1 MPQSIGNKILECGA
15 VLGQI
20 PTYDPLLQTIDGRR
34 FRLRD
39 HGASVKKFR
48 YLGDG
53 LFLVSSSLYAL
64 NRWGIKPH
72 THNAFLR
79 FHFNDMLL
87 MPCALPPLLWMQR
100 QVRLRNTDDPPT
112 WGEIALYTVFWS
124 ILFEVIGPHLLR
136 RATGDPWDV
145 VAYCVGGI
153 GAGLWWH
160 RGRIFSRWTANEL

>member
-1 MPQSIGNKILECGA
+1 M
-15 VLGQI
+15 
-20 PTYDPLLQTIDGRR
+20 
-34 FRLRD
+34 
-39 HGASVKKFR
+39 KKFR

-53 LFLVSSSLYAL
+53 LFLVSCSLYAL
-64 NRWGIKPH
+64 NRWGIRPH

-100 QVRLRNTDDPPT
+100 KLKLRTTDAPPT
-112 WGEIALYTVFWS
+112 WGELTLYTTFWS

-145 VAYCVGGI
+145 VVYFIGGL
-153 GAGLWWH
+153 GAGLWWN
-160 RGRIFSRWTANEL
+160 RRKIFPRPVVHEL